1 MQTLKKK
8 GLGRKVQNM
17 MLLNDF
23 ENILILKIFIF
34 V

>member
-23 ENILILKIFIF
+23 ENDLILKIFIF

>member
-23 ENILILKIFIF
+23 ENVLILKIFIF
-34 V
+34 I

>member
-23 ENILILKIFIF
+23 ENVLVLKIFIF

>member
-23 ENILILKIFIF
+23 ENVLILKIFIF

>member
-1 MQTLKKK
+1 MQTLNKK

-23 ENILILKIFIF
+23 ENVLVLKIFIF

>member
-17 MLLNDF
+17 MLFNDF
-23 ENILILKIFIF
+23 ENVLILKIFIF